1 MPVETTAVA
10 DAQAGT
16 ADREIVMTRV
26 FDAPRELVFDAYT
39 DPKHIAEWWGPNGFT
54 TTVHEMDVRP
64 GGVWRFMMHGPDG
77 KDWPNRIVYR
87 EVVRPERLEFEHGSD
102 VEDDPH
108 RFQVTITF
116 TEEEGG
122 TRLTQRSV
130 LLTAEQRAYVI
141 GFGAVELGKQ
151 TLERFA
157 AHLAKR

>member
-1 MPVETTAVA
+1 MAVETTAA
-10 DAQAGT
+10 EGQTDT

-26 FDAPRELVFDAYT
+26 FAAPRELVFDAYT
-39 DPKHIAEWWGPNGFT
+39 DPEHIAKWWGPNGFS

-64 GGVWRFMMHGPDG
+64 GGVWRFIMHGPDG
-77 KDWPNRIVYR
+77 RDWTNRVVYR

-102 VEDDPH
+102 IDDDPR

-130 LLTAEQRAYVI
+130 FRTTEQRAFVI
-141 GFGAVELGKQ
+141 GFGAVELGQQ

-157 AHLAKR
+157 AHLATR